1 MTKKLLLTT
10 ATLIGI
16 ALLAGWWFLLR
27 DDAPP
32 PPDLESAIQI
42 ASATQVTSS
51 TTTTLSSFTVP
62 FEGESFDSVIELCDL
77 ASNSLQCEEECFADE
92 TALEECVAEAEEI
105 AATQNSQLPTLPGP
119 TVTTSTS
126 TTTTTL
132 ALDSTEVAAITGTWL
147 VDTTIGSFGIDE
159 STSSFVGFR
168 IQEELARGIGE
179 VTAVGRT
186 PKVDGTLNFVEG
198 SLVKAEI
205 TADLTALRTD
215 RSMRDSKVQSA
226 LNTSTHPS
234 AVFTL
239 DKEISINN
247 EKVTESSVSGSL
259 TVNGLT
265 NQVEVELQAQLVGK
279 IMTVVGKF
287 EITLSD
293 YQVEAPSASIVVSV
307 EDTAIVEFQLFFV
320 EATSEN
326 STAAVA
332 TTTSMDPLV
341 VENVEQLND
350 YIAKAATF
358 TQSGADWLLPD
369 NLEPSAGGAPGFT
382 RYVFRQT
389 SAGVVP
395 TLVEGPIGPQSRCQ
409 QESLPCSYLELKE
422 LLTSNSQIPEIMGLS
437 SAELTELVS
446 ELDQLNEFLS
456 KHADVNN
463 ACANG
468 YISDQ
473 IQTPNMGSHFYRVD
487 LFTDGFDPGNPEILL
502 YALADGTVPEGAV
515 GRCDKGVWNGEP
527 MVLVGSAF
535 MVTPDISENSE
546 TNNDVYEH
554 PEGFTGD
561 LDNWHVHLN
570 LCRRNSQGSDTF
582 IPQEE
587 CEATGGQFHKALGWM
602 MHAWVNPEHDN
613 QLGVF
618 SMWNPAIAP
627 FGDTSSVE
635 ERSLVQGEN
644 FPEGAKQSLVTNF
657 AFEDA
662 IEVEAGQSVYFNNS
676 DSVPHTISAGTPDKP
691 ELQEFDSGVLNPGD
705 NFQIDTS
712 KPGSYPLFCALH
724 PDMTTLLIV
733 K

>member
-42 ASATQVTSS
+42 ASATQATSS
-51 TTTTLSSFTVP
+51 TTTTLPSFTAP

-92 TALEECVAEAEEI
+92 TTLEECVAEAEEI
-105 AATQNSQLPTLPGP
+105 AATQSSPLLPTLPGP

-126 TTTTTL
+126 TTTL
-132 ALDSTEVAAITGTWL
+132 ALDSTEVADITGTWL

-186 PKVDGTLNFVEG
+186 PKVDGTLNFLEG

-205 TADLTALRTD
+205 TADLTELRTD

-247 EKVTESSVSGSL
+247 EQMTESSVSGSL

-265 NQVEVELQAQLVGK
+265 NQVEVELQAQLVGE
-279 IMTVVGKF
+279 IITVVGKF
-287 EITLSD
+287 EIALSD

-307 EDTAIVEFQLFFV
+307 EDEAIVEFQLFFV

-326 STAAVA
+326 STAAVV

-341 VENVEQLND
+341 IENVEQLNE
-350 YIAKAATF
+350 YIAEAASF
-358 TQSGADWLLPD
+358 NQSDSDWLLPG
-369 NLEPSAGGAPGFT
+369 NLDPSAGGAPGFT

-395 TLVEGPIGPQSRCQ
+395 TLVEGPIGPQFRCQ
-409 QESLPCSYLELKE
+409 EEVLPCSYLELKE
-422 LLTSNSQIPEIMGLS
+422 LLESNSPIPEQMLS
-437 SAELTELVS
+437 
-446 ELDQLNEFLS
+446 
-456 KHADVNN
+456 
-463 ACANG
+463 
-468 YISDQ
+468 
-473 IQTPNMGSHFYRVD
+473 
-487 LFTDGFDPGNPEILL
+487 
-502 YALADGTVPEGAV
+502 
-515 GRCDKGVWNGEP
+515 
-527 MVLVGSAF
+527 
-535 MVTPDISENSE
+535 
-546 TNNDVYEH
+546 
-554 PEGFTGD
+554 
-561 LDNWHVHLN
+561 
-570 LCRRNSQGSDTF
+570 
-582 IPQEE
+582 
-587 CEATGGQFHKALGWM
+587 
-602 MHAWVNPEHDN
+602 
-613 QLGVF
+613 
-618 SMWNPAIAP
+618 
-627 FGDTSSVE
+627 
-635 ERSLVQGEN
+635 
-644 FPEGAKQSLVTNF
+644 
-657 AFEDA
+657 
-662 IEVEAGQSVYFNNS
+662 
-676 DSVPHTISAGTPDKP
+676 
-691 ELQEFDSGVLNPGD
+691 
-705 NFQIDTS
+705 
-712 KPGSYPLFCALH
+712 
-724 PDMTTLLIV
+724 LIHI
-733 K
+733 

>member
-42 ASATQVTSS
+42 ASATQATSS
-51 TTTTLSSFTVP
+51 TTTTTTLSSFTVP
-62 FEGESFDSVIELCDL
+62 FEGESFDSVIELCGL

-92 TALEECVAEAEEI
+92 TTLEECVAEAEEI
-105 AATQNSQLPTLPGP
+105 VAAQNSQLPTLPGP

-132 ALDSTEVAAITGTWL
+132 ALDSTEVADITGTWL

-186 PKVDGTLNFVEG
+186 PKVDGTLNFVKG
-198 SLVKAEI
+198 SLVEAEI

-265 NQVEVELQAQLVGK
+265 NQVEVELQAQLVGE

-287 EITLSD
+287 EIALSD

-326 STAAVA
+326 LSAAVA
-332 TTTSMDPLV
+332 TTTSVDPLV
-341 VENVEQLND
+341 IENVEQLNE
-350 YIAKAATF
+350 YIAEAASF
-358 TQSGADWLLPD
+358 NQSDSDWLLPG
-369 NLEPSAGGAPGFT
+369 NLDPSAGGAPGFT

-395 TLVEGPIGPQSRCQ
+395 TLVEGPIGPQYRCQ
-409 QESLPCSYLELKE
+409 EEVLPCSYLELKE
-422 LLTSNSQIPEIMGLS
+422 LLESNSPIPEQMGLS
-437 SAELTELVS
+437 SEELAELVA
-446 ELDQLNEFLS
+446 ELDLLSGFLEEH
-456 KHADVNN
+456 KDVNK
-463 ACANG
+463 ACEKG
-468 YISDQ
+468 YLSDR
-473 IQTPNMGSHFYRVD
+473 IQTANMGSHFIKAD
-487 LFTDGFDPGNPEILL
+487 AFGNGFDPSEPEIIL
-502 YALADGTVPEGAV
+502 YARADGTLPSEALGQC
-515 GRCDKGVWNGEP
+515 RDGVWNGQP
-527 MVLVGSAF
+527 MILVGSAF
-535 MVTPDISENSE
+535 ILPPTQKDNS
-546 TNNDVYEH
+546 H
-554 PEGFTGD
+554 PKGFTGN

-570 LCRRNSQGSDTF
+570 LCRGNSSGTDTF
-582 IPQEE
+582 VPEDE
-587 CEATGGQFHKALGWM
+587 CEKSGGNFHETIGWM
-602 MHAWVNPEHDN
+602 MHAWVSPEHDN
-613 QLGVF
+613 ELGVF
-618 SMWNPAIAP
+618 SMWNPSIAP
-627 FGDTSSVE
+627 FGNTSSVE
-635 ERSLVQGEN
+635 ERFLVQGEN

-657 AFEDA
+657 AFEDE

-676 DSVPHTISAGTPDKP
+676 DSVPHTISAGTPDAP
-691 ELQEFDSGVLNPGD
+691 ELEEFDSGVLNPGD

-712 KPGSYPLFCALH
+712 QPGSYPLFCALH
-724 PDMTTLLIV
+724 PDMTALLIV
-733 K
+733 N